1 MGSKPKDSR
10 WSVYAIF
17 LSEWKVM
24 TSLFR
29 RMVVRAGPERLST
42 RSICVVR
49 SHTCQ
54 TLETEI
60 SSPALT
66 TKVPV

>member
-1 MGSKPKDSR
+1 
-10 WSVYAIF
+10 
-17 LSEWKVM
+17 M
-24 TSLFR
+24 TSLLR

-42 RSICVVR
+42 RSIWVVR
-49 SHTCQ
+49 SHTCH
-54 TLETEI
+54 TLEADI